1 MTVVQDGERLVDVED
16 FADNV
21 IHAERFQARGVLV
34 EISERG
40 FFIRKKIDPAR
51 LLIFSLSVQT
61 FQINPGS

>member
-1 MTVVQDGERLVDVED
+1 MRGAIADDRGSDGERLIDVEN

-21 IHAERFQARGVLV
+21 SHAERFQARGVLV

-51 LLIFSLSVQT
+51 L
-61 FQINPGS
+61 